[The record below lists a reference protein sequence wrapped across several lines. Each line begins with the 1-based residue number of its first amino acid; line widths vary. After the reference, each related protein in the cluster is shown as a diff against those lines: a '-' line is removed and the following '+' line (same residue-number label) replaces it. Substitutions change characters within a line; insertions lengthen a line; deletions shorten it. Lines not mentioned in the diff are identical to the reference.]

1 MFHPSCSL
9 LYIIYKN
16 VFLAFDTGSLAWQ
29 ACTTQPYF
37 ADTAF
42 RKPPADGCIPCVGGN
57 YACGCAKLI
66 VVFMDLY
73 NDISFEIGGK
83 LIVLIEHQSTINP
96 NMALRLYLYNARVFE
111 RIIKGKN
118 LYSRNRLSIPW
129 PEFFVLYN
137 GKEPYPDNDTLRLS
151 DLFEK
156 PHDLGLPKKALPLLD
171 LEVKVININE
181 GKNEAIVSR
190 CKKLAEYS
198 AFIAKVRT
206 FEEDLKDRE
215 KAVKAAIKYCSRYA
229 ILKEFLE
236 IHASEVLN
244 MLLTEWNTED
254 ALAVRFEEG
263 MERGFEEGREKGMEE
278 GVERG
283 LEKGREEG
291 MEKGL
296 VRGIEKGVEKTL
308 DLIAQGYSIDE
319 IRERL
324 MYKTAL

>member
-1 MFHPSCSL
+1 MKINTNFKDSVFTKLFSEPDL
-9 LYIIYKN
+9 LRELYCA
-16 VFLAFDTGSLAWQ
+16 LEG
-29 ACTTQPYF
+29 TTL
-37 ADTAF
+37 
-42 RKPPADGCIPCVGGN
+42 PPDLPVSIN
-57 YACGCAKLI
+57 TLEN

-83 LIVLIEHQSTINP
+83 LVVLIEHQSTINP

-137 GKEPYPDNDTLRLS
+137 GKEPYPDNATLRLS

-156 PHDLGLPKKALPLLD
+156 PQDLGLPKKANPLLE

-181 GKNEAIVSR
+181 GKNEAIVNR

-198 AFIAKVRT
+198 TFIAKTRS
-206 FEEDLKDRE
+206 FEKDLQDRE
-215 KAVKAAIKYCSRYA
+215 KAVKAAIKYCSRYD

-236 IHASEVLN
+236 TYASEVLN

-263 MERGFEEGREKGMEE
+263 HTEGKREIAKNLLSEGFAVEVIQRTTGLSLEEIQE
-278 GVERG
+278 
-283 LEKGREEG
+283 L
-291 MEKGL
+291 
-296 VRGIEKGVEKTL
+296 
-308 DLIAQGYSIDE
+308 
-319 IRERL
+319 
-324 MYKTAL
+324 